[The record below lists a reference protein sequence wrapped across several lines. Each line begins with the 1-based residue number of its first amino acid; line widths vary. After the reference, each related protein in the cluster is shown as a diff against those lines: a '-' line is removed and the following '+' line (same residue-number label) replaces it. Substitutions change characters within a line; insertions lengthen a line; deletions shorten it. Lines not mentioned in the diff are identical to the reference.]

1 MQTRESIAVST
12 RVTETVQKG
21 IDRVLQDSSH
31 LNTSDYVRDLIRKD
45 LENRGFLE
53 RAAADSKR

>member
-1 MQTRESIAVST
+1 MQPKESIAVST
-12 RVTETVQKG
+12 RVTETVQKA

-45 LENRGFLE
+45 LENRGFLV
-53 RAAADSKR
+53 RSGVDSR